1 VSAFLPQ
8 NDPLQAPELT
18 DVGLMTNAWDVPT
31 IIKGSDNHDERT
43 TVHPLPPLPEITL
56 AVQPWYLEEAHVQE
70 YQAAQSN
77 DDQHHNEQP
86 QEEFAH
92 SENQYEEH
100 HHHSDPVHEDANHH
114 EEHNVSDYQES
125 YQDDQQSHHQHEH
138 HHHEAYHEPAPPPA
152 QEREYAM
159 LNWNPSWEE
168 PPDNKND
175 VDIPDLQI
183 YSNAWDYPQ
192 HNNQVW
198 VAPTVEDLPPPPS
211 MIDYH
216 HQYIHHHQ
224 EVQEEHPQEST
235 PYVAVFP
242 WEEQQ
247 EYRPAPSR
255 IWQDELERE
264 RRAREE
270 AEWLRAEEEARVK
283 AEEEAR
289 WRDEEERKR
298 LEREQA
304 AAQWNQREVTGQS
317 FGVNNQQELI
327 QQAMDAEAGIIEQTV
342 SEFHDHQQP
351 STLDQPFVS
360 VWDQMPSI
368 KRYLA
373 LLGANEAF
381 KKSEYQTY
389 QDQEEQE
396 QEEATHYQQEQEL
409 TTEDDDEEDEYEDEE
424 EDEEEEEEEEEEEVQ
439 EETIIKPAAPATQAN
454 SWWGEPFAIDSMPT
468 TPRLNKFGW
477 RSPLMPSTPRLEDED
492 WDDRDLIPLPL
503 KRTSRLYQPEALYQ
517 QEFTS
522 PPKTT
527 ADIPKSNASV
537 SESEGSVKQQ
547 KKKRRA
553 KKPRKLFA
561 DEDDMLKRTPFAS
574 AVTTPTSEKSFL
586 LPNVDAEADIIN
598 VAESKSFGEYKIE
611 WASDL
616 LKGSQAGIITP
627 MARTPSREKEVTSY
641 FEGAASPGTPKKNKY
656 NALASRTVWDP
667 LRALKSLKANGE
679 KLLITTKLG
688 GAEQG
693 HQPEDVEDSDEE
705 YAPAAYYDN
714 DDEEDLGV
722 LGLTFPKSRSSFGY
736 ALSKDDSPQYD
747 SMTASP
753 ATPTAKGMTMN
764 LTDKIIQEAVD
775 RRASADFALHEAATS
790 LVKSTEADDDGYAM
804 SPVMEEFPGKN
815 VSATELEMSSGD
827 LFKRRASLET
837 PTKEWPTTPSV
848 TETKIEQPLDK
859 QTSVNVDAMEST
871 AESQPVQYDIV
882 QAATEKLRQI
892 AGVDWEAAAKEDS
905 ARGNDDV
912 SNWVFAQQ
920 HEGVP
925 SAQQT
930 VVEEQPK
937 DTAVDD
943 AEVPSVPLDVAPE
956 ELAIAEE
963 PVAEFAKAQQKYI
976 PTQGELTQ
984 AEPVQVESTQVEPA
998 TVEPA
1003 QVEPAP
1009 VEPAQVEPAQV
1020 EPAQVEPA
1028 QVEPAQVE
1036 PAPVE
1041 PAQVEPAQVEPAQ
1054 VEPAQVEP
1062 TQVEP
1067 AQVEPDQ
1074 VEPTQVE
1081 PAQVE
1086 PTQVEQPQATPEVA
1100 SQDEAPSS
1108 EDQPRLSSDLPKASD
1123 DSEPPKEPTEPAAEA
1138 DETKSE
1144 ARKVPGH
1151 LSLKDRNVEDV
1162 NKHVHKYDDL
1172 KTPTQATFVSGIHP
1186 DVAGNTAESNSEYSS
1201 EGEQSLPEDIKKNLV
1216 DTVEHLVRK
1225 VEAGEPSTPDLLQGT
1240 DKAQLMERETSMS
1253 NRDAQALSEEEITSY
1268 IHQPVV
1274 HPPQAHTR
1282 SEDPNTAVPVHQ
1294 EDTERDEGDDDDL
1307 SDTQYLSATEG
1318 DHHSESGAS
1327 ADWFSVQSSNASDH
1341 SDFEDDQHVP
1351 ETGNIHQ
1358 EFLRRFGGFPQLN
1371 NELSSLD
1378 SWTPSEDNAA
1388 EEHSVTRPTGST
1400 TSDDASDRT
1409 P

>member
-18 DVGLMTNAWDVPT
+18 DVGSITNAWDVPT

-56 AVQPWYLEEAHVQE
+56 AVQPWYLEEAHVQD
-70 YQAAQSN
+70 YRAAQSN
-77 DDQHHNEQP
+77 DDEHHHEHH
-86 QEEFAH
+86 QEEFA
-92 SENQYEEH
+92 ETKQQYEEH
-100 HHHSDPVHEDANHH
+100 HHEHHQEEFAETKQQYEEHQHHHQSEPVHQDTHH
-114 EEHNVSDYQES
+114 QES
-125 YQDDQQSHHQHEH
+125 FQGDQQSHHQHEPH
-138 HHHEAYHEPAPPPA
+138 SHEVYNEPAPPPA
-152 QEREYAM
+152 HEREYAM

-168 PPDNKND
+168 PPTNKND
-175 VDIPDLQI
+175 IDIPDLQI
-183 YSNAWDYPQ
+183 YSNVWDYAQP
-192 HNNQVW
+192 NDQVW
-198 VAPTVEDLPPPPS
+198 VAPAVEELPPPPS

-224 EVQEEHPQEST
+224 EVQEEYPQESA
-235 PYVAVFP
+235 PYVAIFP
-242 WEEQQ
+242 WEE
-247 EYRPAPSR
+247 EKEHRPAPSR

-270 AEWLRAEEEARVK
+270 AEWLRAEEEARAG

-289 WRDEEERKR
+289 WREEEERKR

-304 AAQWNQREVTGQS
+304 AAQWNQGEVTGQS
-317 FGVNNQQELI
+317 FGVNNQQEVI

-342 SEFHDHQQP
+342 SEFHDQQQP

-368 KRYLA
+368 KRYLT

-389 QDQEEQE
+389 QSQEEE
-396 QEEATHYQQEQEL
+396 QEEATYSQQEQEL
-409 TTEDDDEEDEYEDEE
+409 TTDDDDEEEDYESEDED
-424 EDEEEEEEEEEEEVQ
+424 EDEDEDEEEEVQ
-439 EETIIKPAAPATQAN
+439 EDTITKTAAPLTQAN

-477 RSPLMPSTPRLEDED
+477 RSPLMPTTPRLEDED

-517 QEFTS
+517 QDFTS
-522 PPKTT
+522 PPKAT

-586 LPNVDAEADIIN
+586 LPNVDAEAQTDTAIDA
-598 VAESKSFGEYKIE
+598 AESESFGEYKIE

-616 LKGSQAGIITP
+616 LKGSQAGLITP
-627 MARTPSREKEVTSY
+627 TARTPSREKEVTSY

-667 LRALKSLKANGE
+667 LHALKSLKANGE

-688 GAEQG
+688 DSKQDNLLD
-693 HQPEDVEDSDEE
+693 DVEDSDEE

-736 ALSKDDSPQYD
+736 ALSKDDSPQYE

-753 ATPTAKGMTMN
+753 STPTAKGMTMN
-764 LTDKIIQEAVD
+764 LTDKIIQEAAD
-775 RRASADFALHEAATS
+775 RRASTDIALHEAATS
-790 LVKSTEADDDGYAM
+790 LVKSTEADDDRYAM
-804 SPVMEEFPGKN
+804 SPVIEEFQGKN

-837 PTKEWPTTPSV
+837 PINDTPTTPSAA
-848 TETKIEQPLDK
+848 ETKAEQPLEK
-859 QTSVNVDAMEST
+859 QASVDVGAMESAT
-871 AESQPVQYDIV
+871 ESHPVQYDIV

-892 AGVDWEAAAKEDS
+892 AGVDWEAAAKENS
-905 ARGNDDV
+905 SREDDV

-920 HEGVP
+920 YEGVP

-930 VVEEQPK
+930 FVEEQPK
-937 DTAVDD
+937 DTSANE
-943 AEVPSVPLDVAPE
+943 AEVPSVPIETAPE
-956 ELAIAEE
+956 ARAIAEE
-963 PVAEFAKAQQKYI
+963 PVDEIKKHQQKETI
-976 PTQGELTQ
+976 
-984 AEPVQVESTQVEPA
+984 
-998 TVEPA
+998 
-1003 QVEPAP
+1003 
-1009 VEPAQVEPAQV
+1009 
-1020 EPAQVEPA
+1020 
-1028 QVEPAQVE
+1028 
-1036 PAPVE
+1036 
-1041 PAQVEPAQVEPAQ
+1041 AQVEPAQVEPAQ

-1067 AQVEPDQ
+1067 TQ

-1081 PAQVE
+1081 PDQVESAQVE
-1086 PTQVEQPQATPEVA
+1086 PAQIEPAQVEPAQVEPAQIESAEVTPQVT
-1100 SQDEAPSS
+1100 SQDEVLTK
-1108 EDQPRLSSDLPKASD
+1108 EDQPTGFSDLPKPSNE
-1123 DSEPPKEPTEPAAEA
+1123 SEEPKEPTEPEIEA
-1138 DETKSE
+1138 GEAKSE
-1144 ARKVPGH
+1144 ARKVPEH
-1151 LSLKDRNVEDV
+1151 LSLKDHGVKDV
-1162 NKHVHKYDDL
+1162 HTEVHKYDAL

-1186 DVAGNTAESNSEYSS
+1186 DIRVDTAETTSEYSS

-1225 VEAGEPSTPDLLQGT
+1225 VEAGESSTSDLLQGT
-1240 DKAQLMERETSMS
+1240 NKTQLMERETSMS

-1268 IHQPVV
+1268 IHRPTVN
-1274 HPPQAHTR
+1274 PPQAQTTLTEPITGMPAHT
-1282 SEDPNTAVPVHQ
+1282 
-1294 EDTERDEGDDDDL
+1294 EDTERDDDDDL

-1318 DHHSESGAS
+1318 DHHSESGTS
-1327 ADWFSVQSSNASDH
+1327 VDWFSVQSSNASDH
-1341 SDFEDDQHVP
+1341 SDFEDNQRVP
-1351 ETGNIHQ
+1351 ETGDIHQ
-1358 EFLRRFGGFPQLN
+1358 EFLRRFGGFSQLN

-1378 SWTPSEDNAA
+1378 SWTPSEDNDA
-1388 EEHSVTRPTGST
+1388 EDHSVAHEST
-1400 TSDDASDRT
+1400 TPDDASDRT

>member
-1 VSAFLPQ
+1 MSAFLPQ

-86 QEEFAH
+86 HEEFTH
-92 SENQYEEH
+92 SEIQYEEH
-100 HHHSDPVHEDANHH
+100 HHHSDPVSEDAHHH

-125 YQDDQQSHHQHEH
+125 YHHDQQSHHQHEH
-138 HHHEAYHEPAPPPA
+138 HNEPAPPPA

-168 PPDNKND
+168 PPSNNNEI
-175 VDIPDLQI
+175 DIPDLQI
-183 YSNAWDYPQ
+183 YSNVWDYPQ

-198 VAPTVEDLPPPPS
+198 VAPAVEDLPPPPS

-270 AEWLRAEEEARVK
+270 AEWLRAEEEARVR

-304 AAQWNQREVTGQS
+304 AAQWNQGEVNGQS
-317 FGVNNQQELI
+317 FGVNNQQEVI

-389 QDQEEQE
+389 PDQEEQE
-396 QEEATHYQQEQEL
+396 QEEATYSQQEQEL
-409 TTEDDDEEDEYEDEE
+409 TTEDEEEEEDYEYEDEDEE
-424 EDEEEEEEEEEEEVQ
+424 EDEEEEEEEEVQ
-439 EETIIKPAAPATQAN
+439 EETITKPAAPPTQAN

-477 RSPLMPSTPRLEDED
+477 RSPLMPATPRLEDED

-586 LPNVDAEADIIN
+586 LPNVDAETDIIN
-598 VAESKSFGEYKIE
+598 VAESESFGEYKIE

-688 GAEQG
+688 GAEKG

-775 RRASADFALHEAATS
+775 RRANADFALHEAATS

-815 VSATELEMSSGD
+815 ESATELEMSSGD

-837 PTKEWPTTPSV
+837 PTKETPTTPSV
-848 TETKIEQPLDK
+848 TETKVEQPLDK
-859 QTSVNVDAMEST
+859 QRSVNVDDMEST
-871 AESQPVQYDIV
+871 TESHPVQYDVV

-905 ARGNDDV
+905 ARGNDV

-930 VVEEQPK
+930 AVEEQPK
-937 DTAVDD
+937 DTAADD
-943 AEVPSVPLDVAPE
+943 AEVPSVPLDLAPE

-963 PVAEFAKAQQKYI
+963 PVAEFAKAQQKDT
-976 PTQGELTQ
+976 PTQGEPTQ
-984 AEPVQVESTQVEPA
+984 SEPVQVEPTQVEP
-998 TVEPA
+998 T
-1003 QVEPAP
+1003 
-1009 VEPAQVEPAQV
+1009 QVEPAQV
-1020 EPAQVEPA
+1020 ES
-1028 QVEPAQVE
+1028 
-1036 PAPVE
+1036 
-1041 PAQVEPAQVEPAQ
+1041 AQVEPAQVEPAQ

-1062 TQVEP
+1062 TQVEL
-1067 AQVEPDQ
+1067 
-1074 VEPTQVE
+1074 
-1081 PAQVE
+1081 
-1086 PTQVEQPQATPEVA
+1086 PQAIPQVA

-1108 EDQPRLSSDLPKASD
+1108 EDQPRISSDLPKASG
-1123 DSEPPKEPTEPAAEA
+1123 DSEPPKEPTEPAVEA

-1225 VEAGEPSTPDLLQGT
+1225 VEAGEPSTSDLLQGT
-1240 DKAQLMERETSMS
+1240 DKTQLMERETSMS

-1268 IHQPVV
+1268 IHQPTIN
-1274 HPPQAHTR
+1274 PPQAHTT
-1282 SEDPNTAVPVHQ
+1282 SEDPITAMPVHR
-1294 EDTERDEGDDDDL
+1294 EDTERGDDDDDDL

-1341 SDFEDDQHVP
+1341 SDFEDDQRVP

-1378 SWTPSEDNAA
+1378 SWTPSEDNDA
-1388 EEHSVTRPTGST
+1388 EEHSVTHPTGST
-1400 TSDDASDRT
+1400 ISDDASDRT

>member
-1 VSAFLPQ
+1 
-8 NDPLQAPELT
+8 
-18 DVGLMTNAWDVPT
+18 MKNAWDVPT
-31 IIKGSDNHDERT
+31 IIKGSDNYDERT

-77 DDQHHNEQP
+77 VGEYHHEHPHEESSQFQ
-86 QEEFAH
+86 QE
-92 SENQYEEH
+92 YEEH
-100 HHHSDPVHEDANHH
+100 HHQ
-114 EEHNVSDYQES
+114 EEHNNADYQES
-125 YQDDQQSHHQHEH
+125 FQDDQQTHHQHESRS
-138 HHHEAYHEPAPPPA
+138 HEANNEPAPPPA
-152 QEREYAM
+152 HEREYAM

-168 PPDNKND
+168 PPTNKND
-175 VDIPDLQI
+175 IDIPDLQI
-183 YSNAWDYPQ
+183 YSNAWDYHQPND
-192 HNNQVW
+192 HVW
-198 VAPTVEDLPPPPS
+198 VAPAVEELPPPPS

-224 EVQEEHPQEST
+224 EVQDEHPQEAA

-242 WEEQQ
+242 WEEEK

-270 AEWLRAEEEARVK
+270 AEWLRAEEEARVR

-289 WRDEEERKR
+289 WQEEEEKKR
-298 LEREQA
+298 VEREQA
-304 AAQWNQREVTGQS
+304 AAQWNQEEVTGQS
-317 FGVNNQQELI
+317 FGVNNQQEVI

-342 SEFHDHQQP
+342 SESHDHHQQS

-389 QDQEEQE
+389 QSQEEEQE
-396 QEEATHYQQEQEL
+396 EVTYSQQEQEL
-409 TTEDDDEEDEYEDEE
+409 TTDDDDDEEEE
-424 EDEEEEEEEEEEEVQ
+424 EDYESEEEEEEEEEDVQ
-439 EETIIKPAAPATQAN
+439 EDIPAETVAPPTQAN

-477 RSPLMPSTPRLEDED
+477 RSPLMPTTPRLEDDD

-527 ADIPKSNASV
+527 AADIPKSNASV

-547 KKKRRA
+547 KKKRRV

-586 LPNVDAEADIIN
+586 LPNVDDEAQTDIIDA
-598 VAESKSFGEYKIE
+598 AESESFGEYKIQ

-627 MARTPSREKEVTSY
+627 MARTPSREKDATSY
-641 FEGAASPGTPKKNKY
+641 FEGAASPGTPKKNRY

-688 GAEQG
+688 DSEKGIA
-693 HQPEDVEDSDEE
+693 HDDVEDSDEE

-736 ALSKDDSPQYD
+736 ALSKDDSPQYE

-764 LTDKIIQEAVD
+764 LTDKIIQEAAD
-775 RRASADFALHEAATS
+775 RRANTDFALHEAATS
-790 LVKSTEADDDGYAM
+790 LVKSTEEDDDRYAM
-804 SPVMEEFPGKN
+804 SPVIEEFQGKN

-827 LFKRRASLET
+827 LFKRRSSVET
-837 PTKEWPTTPSV
+837 PIKDVPTTPSAA
-848 TETKIEQPLDK
+848 ETKDEQPLDK
-859 QTSVNVDAMEST
+859 QTAVDTTESA
-871 AESQPVQYDIV
+871 AESHPVQYDIV

-905 ARGNDDV
+905 SRDNDV

-920 HEGVP
+920 YEDVP

-930 VVEEQPK
+930 VAEEQPK
-937 DTAVDD
+937 DTVTNEP
-943 AEVPSVPLDVAPE
+943 EVPSVPHDSTPE
-956 ELAIAEE
+956 ALAIAEE
-963 PVAEFAKAQQKYI
+963 PVDEIKKDQQKD
-976 PTQGELTQ
+976 T
-984 AEPVQVESTQVEPA
+984 
-998 TVEPA
+998 TV
-1003 QVEPAP
+1003 
-1009 VEPAQVEPAQV
+1009 QVEPAQV
-1020 EPAQVEPA
+1020 EPAEV
-1028 QVEPAQVE
+1028 
-1036 PAPVE
+1036 
-1041 PAQVEPAQVEPAQ
+1041 
-1054 VEPAQVEP
+1054 
-1062 TQVEP
+1062 
-1067 AQVEPDQ
+1067 
-1074 VEPTQVE
+1074 
-1081 PAQVE
+1081 
-1086 PTQVEQPQATPEVA
+1086 TPHTTSEDDVLTK
-1100 SQDEAPSS
+1100 
-1108 EDQPRLSSDLPKASD
+1108 EDQPTISSDLPKPSD
-1123 DSEPPKEPTEPAAEA
+1123 ESEVPKESTEPRIEA
-1138 DETKSE
+1138 DGAKSE

-1151 LSLKDRNVEDV
+1151 LSFKGHNVENVHTDV
-1162 NKHVHKYDDL
+1162 HRYDDL

-1186 DVAGNTAESNSEYSS
+1186 DVPVSTTETTSEYSS

-1225 VEAGEPSTPDLLQGT
+1225 VEAGEPSTSDFLQGT
-1240 DKAQLMERETSMS
+1240 DKTQLMERETSMS

-1268 IHQPVV
+1268 IHRPTV
-1274 HPPQAHTR
+1274 HPPQAPATSTDPITSMPAHT
-1282 SEDPNTAVPVHQ
+1282 EY
-1294 EDTERDEGDDDDL
+1294 TERDEDDDDL

-1318 DHHSESGAS
+1318 DHHSESGTS
-1327 ADWFSVQSSNASDH
+1327 VDWFSVRSSNASEH
-1341 SDFEDDQHVP
+1341 SDYEDDQRVP
-1351 ETGNIHQ
+1351 ATHQ
-1358 EFLRRFGGFPQLN
+1358 EFLRQFGGFPQLN
-1371 NELSSLD
+1371 NEMSSLD
-1378 SWTPSEDNAA
+1378 SWTHSEENNA
-1388 EEHSVTRPTGST
+1388 ESHSVNQPTESIT
-1400 TSDDASDRT
+1400 PDDASDRT